1 MAKFPHNHSHSLKGK
16 KSRQAVHRRSQQKQP
31 DPEPFITKVQAPG
44 QKFVGYR
51 EMIAGLVSMC
61 NDTEIIICLDPNG
74 VILNSSELTARRFDK
89 SIKEFIGA
97 SIWEMLPPE
106 VAAIRKQI
114 FDRVVETGHALRFED
129 ERVGLWLDSMVYPL
143 YDESGNFT
151 MAIVIGRDI
160 SAKKNTEIH
169 IKKENLNLEQMV
181 TERTAILEK
190 VIAELKVKT
199 KKLRDLNA
207 ALRVLLDQR
216 DQDRAEF
223 EQNVL
228 NNVEKLTQPSLERLM
243 NGKLDSRQQEY
254 ILEVVSNLKNI
265 TSPFLHKLS
274 SSMLRL
280 TPQQLQVANLIR
292 DGKTSKDIARFLNL
306 SLKTVEVYRRQL
318 RNKLGL
324 TDQKTNLKTYLLS
337 LR

>member
-1 MAKFPHNHSHSLKGK
+1 MATFFRNHSHRLNGK
-16 KSRQAVHRRSQQKQP
+16 KSRQAIHRRSKQIKP
-31 DPEPFITKVQAPG
+31 DPETLITQEQSPG

-51 EMIAGLVSMC
+51 EMIEGLVKMC
-61 NDTEIIICLDPNG
+61 NDTEIIICLDSNG
-74 VILNSSELTARRFDK
+74 VILNSSELTARRFNK
-89 SIKEFIGA
+89 SMKEFIGT
-97 SIWEMLPPE
+97 SIWEVLPPE

-114 FDRVVETGHALRFED
+114 FDRVVETRHAIRFED

-160 SAKKNTEIH
+160 SAQKNTEIH

-190 VIAELKVKT
+190 FIAELKAKT
-199 KKLRDLNA
+199 KKLRDMNA
-207 ALRVLLDQR
+207 TLRVLMDQR

-228 NNVEKLTQPSLERLM
+228 NNVENMAQPCLERLM
-243 NGKLDSRQQEY
+243 NCKLDSRQQEY
-254 ILEVVSNLKNI
+254 VLEVVSNLKNI
-265 TSPFLHKLS
+265 TSPFLHRLS

-280 TPQQLQVANLIR
+280 TPHELQVANLIR
-292 DGKTSKDIARFLNL
+292 DGKASKDIAKVLNI

-318 RNKLGL
+318 RNKLDL
-324 TDQKTNLKTYLLS
+324 TDKKTNLRTYLLS
-337 LR
+337 FR